1 VQYRLLGPL
10 EVLDGDRVV
19 AIGGGQRQSLLALL
33 LIHANEVLSTDR
45 LIDELWGSTPPAT
58 AAKSLQVKISTLR
71 KALGQAG
78 QGPGVGP
85 LVTRG
90 NGYALRVSPDDVDS
104 LRFGRL
110 VEEGQRTLAAGESQH
125 ARQLL
130 REALAL
136 WRGPPLTGL
145 EYERFAQP
153 EIARLEE
160 LRLDALEARAEAG
173 LALGEHTQLIG
184 ELESLVREHPL
195 RERYCAQLMVA
206 LYRSGRQADALSA
219 YRATREVLSEE
230 LGLEPGEEL
239 RRVERAILRQ
249 DPGLDL
255 AESAS
260 PRAGQA
266 PGSAS
271 VPEVRSPMA
280 ERALLVVPSG
290 PEAVAPLLAV
300 AEPMAKSPPAR
311 ELIIAV
317 VVEPDELR
325 EATAALA
332 THRNALLEHGVAGR
346 TAAFS
351 SPTPGDDLVR
361 LASEGGVDLLLGET
375 GHDPLESSSRV
386 VLENAPCDV
395 VLLVGSG
402 GSLREGPV
410 IVPFG
415 AAWHDWAALEVGAW
429 IARSTDSA
437 LRLIGAASGGKGD
450 GGRDASRLLADAS
463 IIVQRKAG
471 VLAEP
476 LLGTPGRAGVMA
488 LAQGAGMLVV
498 GFPDGWR
505 ADGLGRVRSELVTAP
520 PAPTLL
526 VRRGDRSAGLAP
538 AQSRT
543 RFGWS
548 RTQKAG

>member
-1 VQYRLLGPL
+1 M
-10 EVLDGDRVV
+10 
-19 AIGGGQRQSLLALL
+19 S
-33 LIHANEVLSTDR
+33 
-45 LIDELWGSTPPAT
+45 
-58 AAKSLQVKISTLR
+58 
-71 KALGQAG
+71 
-78 QGPGVGP
+78 
-85 LVTRG
+85 
-90 NGYALRVSPDDVDS
+90 
-104 LRFGRL
+104 
-110 VEEGQRTLAAGESQH
+110 SQH

-160 LRLDALEARAEAG
+160 LRLDALEAWADAG
-173 LALGEHTQLIG
+173 LALGEHAQLIA

-249 DPGLDL
+249 DPGFDQ
-255 AESAS
+255 AEPAP
-260 PRAGQA
+260 PRAGPAQR
-266 PGSAS
+266 SAS
-271 VPEVRSPMA
+271 VPELGTPA
-280 ERALLVVPSG
+280 PERALLVVPSG
-290 PEAVAPLLAV
+290 PESAAALLGV

-317 VVEPDELR
+317 VVEPHELR

-332 THRNALLEHGVAGR
+332 THRSALLEHGVAGR

-375 GHDPLESSSRV
+375 GHDPLDGSSRV
-386 VLENAPCDV
+386 MLENAPCDV
-395 VLLVGSG
+395 ALLVGSG
-402 GSLREGPV
+402 GALREGPV

-415 AAWHDWAALEVGAW
+415 AAWHDWTALEVGAW
-429 IARSTDSA
+429 IARATGSA
-437 LRLIGAASGGKGD
+437 LRLIGASGGKGD

-505 ADGLGRVRSELVTAP
+505 ADGLGRVRSALVTGP

-526 VRRGDRSAGLAP
+526 VRRGDRSAGFAP

-548 RTQKAG
+548 RTHKAG